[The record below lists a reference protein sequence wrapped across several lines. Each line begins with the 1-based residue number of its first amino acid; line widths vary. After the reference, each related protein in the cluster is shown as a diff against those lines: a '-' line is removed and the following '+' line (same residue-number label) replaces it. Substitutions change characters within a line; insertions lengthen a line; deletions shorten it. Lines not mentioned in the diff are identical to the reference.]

1 MYYYHCKRWL
11 HLYNWWKSLTHFL
24 RNGIFHEVKI
34 SERCVANLAW
44 FLWLQIRSL
53 SASRYWS
60 LPALCSR
67 NVQRP
72 NPSPA
77 EQNRTEHFLWPSS
90 SLSSSQHTQWMLVCC
105 LFIYVHSR
113 LWHPHLSPCISSGRS
128 PRDFFWISW
137 RAQWLH
143 SSCLTS
149 HCWRPLQNQ
158 VWQCWCSSFPLVILI
173 SLWVQEPET
182 SGTKA
187 LLPLMQ
193 LIIKQIG
200 FNAATSQEKGTGCG
214 EGEWL
219 MSSDTQAQLLQAT
232 NLCSS
237 LLLFVKTREK
247 NVLE

>member
-77 EQNRTEHFLWPSS
+77 EQNRTFPV
-90 SLSSSQHTQWMLVCC
+90 TQQLTE
-105 LFIYVHSR
+105 LFTA
-113 LWHPHLSPCISSGRS
+113 HPVNVG
-128 PRDFFWISW
+128 
-137 RAQWLH
+137 
-143 SSCLTS
+143 
-149 HCWRPLQNQ
+149 
-158 VWQCWCSSFPLVILI
+158 
-173 SLWVQEPET
+173 
-182 SGTKA
+182 
-187 LLPLMQ
+187 LLPVHLCAQ
-193 LIIKQIG
+193 QAVTSPSQPLHQFWKIPQG
-200 FNAATSQEKGTGCG
+200 FFLDLLKG
-214 EGEWL
+214 
-219 MSSDTQAQLLQAT
+219 SVAAQLLPHIPLLETLAKSGLTVLVFQLPSGNSDFLVSAGARDFRHKGFAASHAADYKT
-232 NLCSS
+232 NR
-237 LLLFVKTREK
+237 F
-247 NVLE
+247 

>member
-77 EQNRTEHFLWPSS
+77 EQNRTE
-90 SLSSSQHTQWMLVCC
+90 QN
-105 LFIYVHSR
+105 
-113 LWHPHLSPCISSGRS
+113 ISCD
-128 PRDFFWISW
+128 PAAHW
-137 RAQWLH
+137 ALH
-143 SSCLTS
+143 STPSECWFAACSFMCTAGCDIPISAPASVLEDPPGIFSGSPEGLSGCTAPAS
-149 HCWRPLQNQ
+149 HPIAGDPCKIRSDSAGVPA
-158 VWQCWCSSFPLVILI
+158 
-173 SLWVQEPET
+173 SLW
-182 SGTKA
+182 
-187 LLPLMQ
+187 
-193 LIIKQIG
+193 
-200 FNAATSQEKGTGCG
+200 
-214 EGEWL
+214 
-219 MSSDTQAQLLQAT
+219 
-232 NLCSS
+232 
-237 LLLFVKTREK
+237 
-247 NVLE
+247 